1 MATVLQLQLVPKL
14 TAKLDINASKPQQ
27 GQHVSKAKSNQSV
40 RPMINVNIWK
50 FVTKINA
57 DPKHALILSVI
68 ILLRHVNMVFA
79 SWNMTISVIRLPQ
92 ELKGTIVTLIGL
104 QKRIAHGIPP
114 ISPQHLPIVESTAMA
129 IKKIS
134 KISVKH
140 ANDQMLSMYTINPA
154 VQSPK
159 NVAQLKNVWTNN
171 VLRLIYV

>member
-1 MATVLQLQLVPKL
+1 
-14 TAKLDINASKPQQ
+14 
-27 GQHVSKAKSNQSV
+27 
-40 RPMINVNIWK
+40 
-50 FVTKINA
+50 
-57 DPKHALILSVI
+57 
-68 ILLRHVNMVFA
+68 
-79 SWNMTISVIRLPQ
+79 MTISVIRLPQ

-159 NVAQLKNVWTNN
+159 NVAQLKNV
-171 VLRLIYV
+171 

>member
-79 SWNMTISVIRLPQ
+79 S
-92 ELKGTIVTLIGL
+92 
-104 QKRIAHGIPP
+104 
-114 ISPQHLPIVESTAMA
+114 
-129 IKKIS
+129 
-134 KISVKH
+134 
-140 ANDQMLSMYTINPA
+140 
-154 VQSPK
+154 
-159 NVAQLKNVWTNN
+159 
-171 VLRLIYV
+171 